1 MGSVLTENPKGGIAE
16 DFGTIQRG
24 GGGTQIFFAN
34 KDLGDRESHQKQES
48 SLDQKLLGGDHFS
61 EVTFQGGIG

>member
-24 GGGTQIFFAN
+24 GGGGRPTNF
-34 KDLGDRESHQKQES
+34 L
-48 SLDQKLLGGDHFS
+48 
-61 EVTFQGGIG
+61 

>member
-24 GGGTQIFFAN
+24 GGALQFSLKIKTW
-34 KDLGDRESHQKQES
+34 GDRESHQKQEG
-48 SLDQKLLGGDHFS
+48 SLDQKLLGGGS
-61 EVTFQGGIG
+61 LQ

>member
-1 MGSVLTENPKGGIAE
+1 M
-16 DFGTIQRG
+16 